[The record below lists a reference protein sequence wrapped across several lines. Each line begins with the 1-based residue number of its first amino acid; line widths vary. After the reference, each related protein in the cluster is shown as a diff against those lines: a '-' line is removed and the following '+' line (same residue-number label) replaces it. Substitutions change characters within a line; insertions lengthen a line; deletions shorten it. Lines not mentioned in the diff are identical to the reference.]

1 MKKQNKL
8 RKGVVKAVGKIKTR
22 GYVSE
27 KEKAHTT

>member
-8 RKGVVKAVGKIKTR
+8 RKGVSSAVDKIKTP

-27 KEKAHTT
+27 KEKTRIT